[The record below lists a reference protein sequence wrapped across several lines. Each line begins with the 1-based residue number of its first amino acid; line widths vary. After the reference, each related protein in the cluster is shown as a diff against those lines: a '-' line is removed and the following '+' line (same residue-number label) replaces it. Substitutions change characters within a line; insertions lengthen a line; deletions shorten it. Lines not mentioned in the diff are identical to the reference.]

1 MTARAAARDIASP
14 ASPVSVVGVDGDGE
28 GLEGLE
34 ATVAGDVD
42 DDDDVVVA
50 SGCVGEGA
58 VATGEAEVRSISAS
72 REESK

>member
-42 DDDDVVVA
+42 VDDVVVA